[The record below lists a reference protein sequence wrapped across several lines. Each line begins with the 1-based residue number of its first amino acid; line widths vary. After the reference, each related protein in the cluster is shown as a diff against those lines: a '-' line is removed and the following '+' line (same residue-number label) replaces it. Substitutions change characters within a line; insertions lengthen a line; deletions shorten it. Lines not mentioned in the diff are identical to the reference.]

1 MCVACAT
8 EAGQLGSCTANKDV
22 QNCNAAVVEFVI
34 VTYTQTQKPKE
45 KEILQ

>member
-1 MCVACAT
+1 MCVVCAT

-34 VTYTQTQKPKE
+34 VTYTQTHTNTETKGK
-45 KEILQ
+45 